1 MKLRFL
7 FLLFVYLAVP
17 VPVLADTPVQKK
29 PPNFIVILLD
39 DLGLHDTGFMGNDFI
54 ETPAMDQ
61 LARDGVVFTQAYASA
76 PNCAPSRAAI
86 MSGQTAQRT
95 GVYTMGSG
103 DTGDATQR
111 KLQTPKNNMFLPERV
126 YTLAEMLHD
135 HGYVTAHIGKWNLG
149 HGAVRGPEGQGFD
162 VNIGGH
168 RGGTATSYYAP
179 YSKDMPNLQ
188 NAPTGEYLTDRLNS
202 EAEKFINKNKNKP
215 FFIYLSHYAPHFPI
229 QAPRDT
235 IKKYEAKREKFCGSP
250 ALLQYCE
257 MTDYYPEYAAMVE
270 HIDRG
275 VAQLRATL
283 KADGLA
289 DNTVI
294 VLMSDNGGYPFA
306 RDPQELRGQKSQLY
320 EGGIRVPMVWLVP
333 GNMTGLKS
341 QAGAKVDVPVSGVDI
356 YPTFAALAGI
366 NTKQQTLDGVDIS
379 ALITSARKI
388 PSRSLYWYFPAY
400 TLDHDPEEP
409 GGLAISSID
418 KNFSQIPAAVMLRD
432 GWKLIRYYSS
442 DAQGDSGTSEL
453 YYLPD
458 DPLEKNNR
466 FVTERKRG
474 NDMMRELESWL
485 QSTGG
490 AVTLPKNPAY
500 RPEK

>member
-17 VPVLADTPVQKK
+17 VHVLADTPVQKK

-61 LARDGVVFTQAYASA
+61 LARDGVLFTQAYSNA

-95 GVYTMGSG
+95 GVYTMMTG
-103 DTGDATQR
+103 DMGDATRR
-111 KLQTPKNNMFLPERV
+111 KLQTPKNNVFLPEQV
-126 YTLAEMLHD
+126 YTLAELLHD

-168 RGGTATSYYAP
+168 RSGTATSYYAP
-179 YSKDMPNLQ
+179 YSNDMPNLQ
-188 NAPTGEYLTDRLNS
+188 NAPAGEYLTDRLNS
-202 EAEKFINKNKNKP
+202 EVEKFISKNKSKP

-235 IKKYEAKREKFCGSP
+235 VKKYEAKREKFCGSP

-275 VAQLRATL
+275 VAQLRAAL

-306 RDPQELRGQKSQLY
+306 RDPHELRGQKSQLY

-366 NTKQQTLDGVDIS
+366 NTKQQTLDGIDIS
-379 ALITSARKI
+379 ALITSSHKI

-442 DAQGDSGTSEL
+442 DAQGDSGLSEL

-458 DPLEKNNR
+458 DPLEKNNL
-466 FVTERKRG
+466 FAIEKKRG
-474 NDMMRELESWL
+474 NDMMRELEGWL

>member
-1 MKLRFL
+1 MKARY
-7 FLLFVYLAVP
+7 FLLLLVFLMTP
-17 VPVLADTPVQKK
+17 VNAETPVQKK
-29 PPNFIVILLD
+29 QPNFVVILLD

-61 LARDGVVFTQAYASA
+61 LAHDGVVFTQAYANA

-86 MSGQTAQRT
+86 ISGQYAPRT

-103 DTGDATQR
+103 DVGDAAQR

-168 RGGTATSYYAP
+168 RGGVGESYYAP
-179 YSKDMPNLQ
+179 YSKELPNLQ
-188 NAPTGEYLTDRLNS
+188 NAPAGAYLTDRLNS
-202 EAEKFINKNKNKP
+202 EAVKFIIKNKNKP
-215 FFIYLSHYAPHFPI
+215 FFLYLSHYAPHFPI
-229 QAPRDT
+229 QAPQDT
-235 IKKYEAKREKFCGSP
+235 VKKYEEKLENSCRAP
-250 ALLQYCE
+250 AVLKYCD
-257 MTDYYPEYAAMVE
+257 TSSLYPEYAAMVE

-275 VAQLRATL
+275 VEQLRTTL
-283 KADGLA
+283 KESGLA

-294 VLMSDNGGYPFA
+294 VLMSDNGGYAFSYGA
-306 RDPQELRGQKSQLY
+306 QVLRGQKSQLY
-320 EGGIRVPMVWLVP
+320 EGGIRVPMVWLIP
-333 GNMTGLKS
+333 DNLAGLKS
-341 QAGAKVDVPVSGVDI
+341 QAGVKIDVPVSGIDI
-356 YPTFAALAGI
+356 YPTFAGLAGI
-366 NTKQQTLDGVDIS
+366 NTKQQTLDGLDIS
-379 ALITSARKI
+379 TVITGAGKM
-388 PSRSLYWYFPAY
+388 PSRALYWYFPAY
-400 TLDHDPEEP
+400 ALDSEVENADSQE
-409 GGLAISSID
+409 
-418 KNFSQIPAAVMLRD
+418 KNAAVESVPQIPAAVILHD

-442 DAQGDSGTSEL
+442 SAQGDKDASEL

-466 FVTERKRG
+466 FVTEKKRG
-474 NDMMRELESWL
+474 SEMMLELENWL

-500 RPEK
+500 HPKK